1 MVNLVDF
8 TYFTFTFVTK
18 FTKIMEKA
26 KEIKKDNRHHIAVTP
41 KCYGK
46 LLKAKAKFIEIK
58 NEDPSWSDLIES
70 KLLD

>member
-1 MVNLVDF
+1 
-8 TYFTFTFVTK
+8 
-18 FTKIMEKA
+18 MEKA